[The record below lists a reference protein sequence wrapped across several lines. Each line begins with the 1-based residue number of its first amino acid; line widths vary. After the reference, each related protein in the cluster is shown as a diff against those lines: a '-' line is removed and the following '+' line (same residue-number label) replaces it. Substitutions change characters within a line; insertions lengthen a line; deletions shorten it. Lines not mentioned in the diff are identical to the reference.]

1 MPVNLSTGVGRQ
13 IFRRT
18 IGDTGPDLDLTL
30 EGGGP
35 LTSLNKPASEILIW
49 RDRFTT
55 GVLSGNLITVISAA
69 AGTVTLDV
77 SGWLPTAPA
86 PGDWKVAVHAVF
98 TTGSPVDEYTY
109 PWDVL
114 RLERAG

>member
-13 IFRRT
+13 IFRRFV
-18 IGDTGPDLDLTL
+18 GDTGPDLDLTL

-35 LTSLNKPASEILIW
+35 LTSLNKPASEILIY

-55 GVLSGNLITVISAA
+55 ASLSGNLITVISPTLM
-69 AGTVTLDV
+69 TVTV
-77 SGWLPTAPA
+77 YISSWLLVDRT
-86 PGDWKVAVHAVF
+86 PGDYKVAVHAVF

-109 PWDVL
+109 PWDVI